1 MKVQIGFR
9 GSRAC
14 GTVGLLCALGIAVL
28 GATGCG
34 DTPGSPQT
42 FEAGVP
48 SDAGADVPPSTDGQ
62 VVDAAPVSPPIV
74 GANDVSVLF
83 LGTKKGGAELASLLR
98 LDQAGT
104 LGALLPQAR
113 FDALVA
119 NMGTQ
124 YLEPEA
130 FNDYASW
137 VIVGMRI
144 DPCVKV
150 RAADSACSAEIR
162 LIAQP
167 TTRARSLTVGPFE
180 DHAIHLVYGLSA
192 GELAEAV
199 KGLVALHQS
208 TGARAFLDSPLGV
221 HPLIARDGNAGPY
234 ATAMKSWILEH
245 TGDARLR
252 RIAANFSSSNL
263 VWFLRSMEVQGSATV
278 VAPVPCSPSP
288 TQLWSFSSNT
298 DRPDGP
304 TLPIPNC
311 AAETNLM
318 MRTQTAA
325 RFQAATAAERAT
337 MTNEALELARPDRRM
352 FGDVDCV
359 ACHETSQN
367 LAAWHGAAFLLA
379 ADGNPARYTARPIPL
394 EPLRAPSAPAV
405 MRAFGYFGNAAF
417 VSLRTATET
426 AEVLR
431 RLSQ

>member
-1 MKVQIGFR
+1 MSVRGRGRGAKVSSIF
-9 GSRAC
+9 A
-14 GTVGLLCALGIAVL
+14 LFCALTSAV
-28 GATGCG
+28 ASAVGCG
-34 DTPGSPQT
+34 DATSTSASP
-42 FEAGVP
+42 EAG
-48 SDAGADVPPSTDGQ
+48 ATA
-62 VVDAAPVSPPIV
+62 DAADGAGDVATPDGGAADAEVTRPPIL

-83 LGTKKGGAELASLLR
+83 LGTKKGGKELASLLH

-104 LGALLPQAR
+104 LGALMPQPR
-113 FDALVA
+113 FDAVVA

-130 FNDYASW
+130 FNDYGAW

-150 RAADSACSAEIR
+150 RAVDTACSAEIR

-167 TTRARSLTVGPFE
+167 ITRARSLTVGPFE
-180 DHAIHLVYGLSA
+180 DDAIHLVYGLSA
-192 GELAEAV
+192 TELAEAV

-221 HPLIARDGNAGPY
+221 HPLIARDGNTGPY
-234 ATAMKSWILEH
+234 ATGMKSWILQH

-263 VWFLRSMEVQGSATV
+263 TWFLRSMEVQGSATV

-288 TQLWSFSSNT
+288 LQLWSFSST
-298 DRPDGP
+298 TERPDGP

-311 AAETNLM
+311 AADTNLM
-318 MRTQTAA
+318 MRTQTAE
-325 RFQAATAAERAT
+325 RFQAATPAERT
-337 MTNEALELARPDRRM
+337 TVTTEALELARPDRRM

-367 LAAWHGAAFLLA
+367 LAAWHGTSFLLA
-379 ADGNPARYTARPIPL
+379 SDGNPSRYAARPIPL
-394 EPLRAPSAPAV
+394 DPLRAPSAPV
-405 MRAFGYFGNAAF
+405 IMRAFGYFGNQAF

-431 RLSQ
+431 RL